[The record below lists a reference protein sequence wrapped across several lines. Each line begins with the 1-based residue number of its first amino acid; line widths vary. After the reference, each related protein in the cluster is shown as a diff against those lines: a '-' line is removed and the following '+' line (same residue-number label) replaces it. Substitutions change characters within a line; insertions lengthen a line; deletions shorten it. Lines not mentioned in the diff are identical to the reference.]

1 MLGSRHAFNGLAD
14 THGDHLSLAGLPR
27 VIDIDSAARTVTI
40 DGAIRYGDLGPVLER
55 SGFALHNLASLPHIS
70 VAGACATATHGSGD
84 RLGNLSTAVVA
95 MELVRADG
103 ELVSMSRE
111 ADGDA
116 FAGSVVSL
124 GALGVVTRLTLA
136 VEPSYRVRQDV
147 YEGLPI
153 AALRDHFDALT
164 ASGDSVSLFPR
175 WRGAV
180 IDQVWRK
187 RRVEEGD
194 DGGAALN
201 LFGARRAT
209 TALHPLGDLP
219 PDACTEQLGVPG
231 PWLDRLPHFRLDH
244 TPSHGDELQSEFF
257 VGREHAVEAFEALD
271 ALRDR
276 LAPLVFVSEIRTIA
290 ADDLWLSPA
299 YGRDLGGVPLHLA
312 PGLAGGPCPAAR
324 RRGRARAVRAPSA
337 LGEAVHDG
345 PGGRARRA
353 TRGWASSRPWP
364 AAPTRTAS
372 SATTSSRRYVLDLRR
387 PRRSTA
393 NMARSRRAPGRV
405 ISDPE
410 FRTPHP
416 TITVRRD
423 LAWESPRAAP
433 PCIDKFLTP
442 RRPVITARHGA

>member
-1 MLGSRHAFNGLAD
+1 VRNWAGNLEYHARRLVEPGSIEAVQEAVRTSTSLRVVGSRHAFNGLAD
-14 THGDHLSLAGLPR
+14 THGDHLSLAALPR
-27 VIDIDSAARTVTI
+27 VIDIDAEARTVTI
-40 DGAIRYGDLGPVLER
+40 DGAIRYGDLGPVLEG

-103 ELVSMSRE
+103 ELVSLSRG
-111 ADGDA
+111 ADGET

-136 VEPSYRVRQDV
+136 VEPSYQVRQDV
-147 YEGLPI
+147 YEDLPI

-175 WRGAV
+175 WRGPV
-180 IDQVWRK
+180 IDQLWRK
-187 RRVEEGD
+187 RRVDDGD
-194 DGGAALN
+194 DGGGAAVS

-257 VGREHAVEAFEALD
+257 VGREHAVVAFEALD

-299 YGRDLGGVPLHLA
+299 YGRDSVAFHFTWRPDW
-312 PGLAGGPCPAAR
+312 P
-324 RRGRARAVRAPSA
+324 AVRGLLPDVEAA
-337 LGEAVHDG
+337 LEPFEPRPHWAKLFTMTPELVRSRYERMGEFAAMAHGSDPDG
-345 PGGRARRA
+345 KLGNDFLGRF
-353 TRGWASSRPWP
+353 
-364 AAPTRTAS
+364 
-372 SATTSSRRYVLDLRR
+372 VLD
-387 PRRSTA
+387 
-393 NMARSRRAPGRV
+393 
-405 ISDPE
+405 
-410 FRTPHP
+410 
-416 TITVRRD
+416 
-423 LAWESPRAAP
+423 
-433 PCIDKFLTP
+433 
-442 RRPVITARHGA
+442 

>member
-1 MLGSRHAFNGLAD
+1 VRNWAGNLEYRARRLLEPESVDAVQEAVRSSASLRVIGSRHAFNELAD
-14 THGDHLSLAGLPR
+14 TTGDHLSLARLPR
-27 VIDIDSAARTVTI
+27 VVEIDPAARTVTV

-103 ELVSMSRE
+103 ELVSLSR
-111 ADGDA
+111 AVDGDT
-116 FAGSVVSL
+116 FAASTVSL

-136 VEPSYRVRQDV
+136 IEPSYRVRQDV
-147 YEGLPI
+147 YEDLPI
-153 AALRDHFDALT
+153 AALRDHFDELT

-175 WRGAV
+175 WRGPA

-187 RRVEEGD
+187 RRVEPG
-194 DGGAALN
+194 DGGDPAPTE

-209 TALHPLGDLP
+209 TARHPLGDLS

-257 VGREHAVEAFEALD
+257 VGREHAVAAFEALD
-271 ALRDR
+271 GLRDR

-299 YGRDLGGVPLHLA
+299 Y
-312 PGLAGGPCPAAR
+312 R
-324 RRGRARAVRAPSA
+324 RASVAFHFTWRPDWPAVRAILPDVEAA
-337 LGEAVHDG
+337 LEPLEPRPHWAKLFTLAPEAVRARYERRDDFVALARELD
-345 PGGRARRA
+345 PGGKL
-353 TRGWASSRPWP
+353 GNDFL
-364 AAPTRTAS
+364 
-372 SATTSSRRYVLDLRR
+372 RRYVLD
-387 PRRSTA
+387 
-393 NMARSRRAPGRV
+393 
-405 ISDPE
+405 
-410 FRTPHP
+410 
-416 TITVRRD
+416 
-423 LAWESPRAAP
+423 
-433 PCIDKFLTP
+433 
-442 RRPVITARHGA
+442 